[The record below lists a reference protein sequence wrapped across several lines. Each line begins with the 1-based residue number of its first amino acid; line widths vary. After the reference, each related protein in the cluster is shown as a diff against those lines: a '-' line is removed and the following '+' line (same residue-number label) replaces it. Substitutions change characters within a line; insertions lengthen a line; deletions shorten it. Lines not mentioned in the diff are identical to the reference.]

1 MTNKDWNELKA
12 NDSWAIFKIMAEFV
26 EGYDKMGSI
35 GPCVSVFGS
44 ARTDVNNPYYLK
56 AVETSKLLVEAGFGV
71 ITGGGPG
78 IMEAGNKGA
87 VEGKGVSVGLN
98 IDLPFEQSSNQYV
111 THPVNFD
118 YFFVRKVMFVK
129 YTQGFITF
137 PGGFGTLDELFE
149 AITLIQTKKID
160 RKPIILFGSEYW
172 NGMVDWIK
180 STMLEKEGNISKEDM
195 DLIKITDDP
204 AEAVSLINSFYESHP
219 LRPNF

>member
-118 YFFVRKVMFVK
+118 YFFVRKVLLPFQVA
-129 YTQGFITF
+129 
-137 PGGFGTLDELFE
+137 LELWMNYLKRLPLFKLRK
-149 AITLIQTKKID
+149 LIVNQ
-160 RKPIILFGSEYW
+160 
-172 NGMVDWIK
+172 
-180 STMLEKEGNISKEDM
+180 
-195 DLIKITDDP
+195 
-204 AEAVSLINSFYESHP
+204 SFYSEVSTGTVWWIGLNQP
-219 LRPNF
+219 C